1 MKKIHLTLLFALII
15 LSTTNAQ
22 INMSVVQP
30 ILDEGKSYLQS
41 GNKKEAIKAFYRAI
55 KASAAKPYRE
65 GHPDVYIL
73 IGDIYM
79 SLSAQN
85 ICNLYEANNC
95 YTRARDIEPRHKI
108 SLERMA
114 DKRFEALKEE
124 AIIYNGC
131 NK

>member
-1 MKKIHLTLLFALII
+1 MKKIHLTLLFAFI
-15 LSTTNAQ
+15 LSTAHAQ
-22 INMSVVQP
+22 LNMSVVQP
-30 ILDEGKSYLQS
+30 FLDQGKSYLQS
-41 GNKKEAIKAFYRAI
+41 GNKKEAIVAFYKAI

-65 GHPDVYIL
+65 GHPDVYVM

-85 ICNLYEANNC
+85 ICHLYEANNN
-95 YTRARDIEPRHKI
+95 YTRARDIEPKHKI
-108 SLERMA
+108 SLERLA

-124 AIIYNGC
+124 AIIYNEC